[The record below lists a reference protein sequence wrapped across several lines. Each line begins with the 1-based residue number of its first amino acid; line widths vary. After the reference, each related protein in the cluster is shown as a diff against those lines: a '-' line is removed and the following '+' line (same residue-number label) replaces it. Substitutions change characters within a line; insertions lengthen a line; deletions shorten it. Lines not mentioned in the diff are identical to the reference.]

1 MNEFDLIQEYFSWP
15 STDSNIVVGVG
26 DDAAVVNMPTSEQ
39 LVTSTDTLIEG
50 VHFSSQVGPRD
61 IAHKALAVNLS
72 DIAAMG
78 GRAKYFTL
86 ALSLPK
92 IDKHWLGEF
101 SSSLK
106 QLAERF
112 KVSLVGG
119 DTTKGPLS
127 ITINVIGTLESGS
140 ALQRSGAS
148 PGDRVYVSN
157 TIGSAAYAWWQLNN
171 NQKPS
176 KGNLEKLNR
185 PVPRLELGRALNGI
199 ASACIDIS
207 DGLEQD
213 LGHILDRS
221 NVGAI
226 IELADLPLDEE
237 LSDYVKRTSDYSIA
251 LCGGDDYELCFS
263 VPKRQ
268 KEWLLK
274 RIQEINVR
282 ITQIGEISESL
293 GLEIKGYSNNSNSYQ
308 HFR

>member
-1 MNEFDLIQEYFSWP
+1 MNEFDLIREYFSWP
-15 STDSNIVVGVG
+15 SRDSNVVVGVG
-26 DDAAVVNMPTSEQ
+26 DDAAVLNVSTSEQ

-50 VHFSSQVGPRD
+50 VHFSAQADPRD
-61 IAHKALAVNLS
+61 IAYKALAVNLS

-92 IDKHWLGEF
+92 IDNHWLGEF

-106 QLAERF
+106 ELAERF

-119 DTTKGPLS
+119 DTTKGALS

-140 ALQRSGAS
+140 ALKRSGAS
-148 PGDRVYVSN
+148 PGDGIYVSN

-171 NQKPS
+171 DQKPS

-185 PVPRLELGRALNGI
+185 PIPRLELGRSLNGI

-213 LGHILDRS
+213 LGHILDCS
-221 NVGAI
+221 NVGAT

-274 RIQEINVR
+274 RLQNLNVR
-282 ITQIGEISESL
+282 ITQIGEITQSL
-293 GLEIKGYSNNSNSYQ
+293 GLKINGYRSNSSSYQ

>member
-1 MNEFDLIQEYFSWP
+1 MNEFDLIREYFSWP
-15 STDSNIVVGVG
+15 STDSNVVVGVG
-26 DDAAVVNMPTSEQ
+26 DDAAVVNVPTTEQ

-50 VHFSSQVGPRD
+50 VHFSAQACPRD

-101 SSSLK
+101 SNSLK

-127 ITINVIGTLESGS
+127 ITINAIGTLESGS

-148 PGDRVYVSN
+148 PGDGVYVSN

-185 PVPRLELGRALNGI
+185 PIPRLELGRALNGI

-213 LGHILDRS
+213 LGHILDCS

-268 KEWLLK
+268 REWLLK
-274 RIQEINVR
+274 RLKEIDMK
-282 ITQIGEISESL
+282 ITQIGEITQSL
-293 GLEIKGYSNNSNSYQ
+293 GMEIKGYSNNSSSYQ

>member
-1 MNEFDLIQEYFSWP
+1 MNEFDLIREYFNWP

-26 DDAAVVNMPTSEQ
+26 DDAAVVNVATSQQ

-92 IDKHWLGEF
+92 IDEHWLGEF

-112 KVSLVGG
+112 KISLVGG
-119 DTTKGPLS
+119 DTTKGPFS
-127 ITINVIGTLESGS
+127 ITINVIGMLESGS

-148 PGDRVYVSN
+148 PGDGVYASN

-171 NQKPS
+171 DQKPS

-185 PVPRLELGRALNGI
+185 PIPQLELGRALNGI

-213 LGHILDRS
+213 LSHILDCS

-268 KEWLLK
+268 REWLLK
-274 RIQEINVR
+274 RLQEIDIR
-282 ITQIGEISESL
+282 ITQIGEITQSL
-293 GLEIKGYSNNSNSYQ
+293 GLEIKGYSNNSSSYQ